1 MDWVKAWFEGN
12 IVELIGYLGTGF
24 TIATYAMKTMIPLR
38 IAGVL
43 SSVAFISYGFIT
55 HSYPVV
61 ATEVILLP
69 LNALRLNEML
79 QLTRNV
85 ESAVAGDKS
94 LDWLKPYTHKRRVEA
109 GEILFRKGEVAD
121 RLFFALSGRFRL
133 LESGMEIGTGSVL
146 GEFGLITRDNRRTQT
161 VECLEGGD
169 MLVITYRETKA
180 LYFQNPKFGFYFLEL
195 IAERLLG
202 NLEQAEAR
210 AARAE
215 AALAEATVP
224 RQSAAS

>member
-1 MDWVKAWFEGN
+1 
-12 IVELIGYLGTGF
+12 
-24 TIATYAMKTMIPLR
+24 
-38 IAGVL
+38 
-43 SSVAFISYGFIT
+43 
-55 HSYPVV
+55 
-61 ATEVILLP
+61 
-69 LNALRLNEML
+69 
-79 QLTRNV
+79 
-85 ESAVAGDKS
+85 
-94 LDWLKPYTHKRRVEA
+94 
-109 GEILFRKGEVAD
+109 
-121 RLFFALSGRFRL
+121 
-133 LESGMEIGTGSVL
+133 
-146 GEFGLITRDNRRTQT
+146 
-161 VECLEGGD
+161 